1 MSLSER
7 SDQEVRVSGR
17 DAVAGPSIR
26 PYPVQWCPIGMLLLA
41 HRCRLCLRGSAM
53 DCLSFVGLLR
63 WFSTQN
69 SCQLAAS
76 HSHTQGT
83 LTHSRSPHR
92 LTTGVGLLQGA
103 LHTTGDSR
111 TSLLRS
117 LLSPRHPSPLV
128 VPSPLLVDFYFLPLI
143 VYPSLALNATSTS
156 ACQLTLPS
164 CLHASLCTAAG
175 EPYRVPCLQPA

>member
-1 MSLSER
+1 VGGMRSL
-7 SDQEVRVSGR
+7 VRRLGL
-17 DAVAGPSIR
+17 IR
-26 PYPVQWCPIGMLLLA
+26 CNGVPLECCCW
-41 HRCRLCLRGSAM
+41 HT
-53 DCLSFVGLLR
+53 D
-63 WFSTQN
+63 
-69 SCQLAAS
+69 AAS
-76 HSHTQGT
+76 ASGDLQWIVCLLSDCWGGFWTHCRTLVSCLT
-83 LTHSRSPHR
+83 LTHSHSSHR

-143 VYPSLALNATSTS
+143 VYPSLAHFFNATSTS